1 MCDLSPQ
8 PDIPPRDSAY
18 TRSEVRSEGF
28 LEKRLS
34 EGVNEEVA
42 GELSTQR
49 RESAEQREGGAPRRG
64 RRAQAPG
71 GARMAL
77 GGGGAGRGGP
87 GWD

>member
-71 GARMAL
+71 RAPMAL

>member
-49 RESAEQREGGAPRRG
+49 ESAEQREGGAPRRG